1 MSQKNK
7 PKKSFEPGE
16 VRSSQIITTWGPGS
30 IVQMEED
37 SVIVMG
43 LDMWPEA
50 FTTEE
55 DLTKY
60 KVIHHPFLETIC
72 DKEHFRMPQSE
83 DKIRAG
89 IPCNS
94 FPTWGYCSFKG
105 CRRLQRHHGI
115 PDKGK
120 FYCEKDGNELIPAR
134 LITICKHGHLD
145 EFPWIEWAHSKR
157 QDQEG
162 GICDEPK
169 LKWASNNRSSSLSAY
184 YVSCES
190 CEKWRNMYGAL
201 NTLPDLPN
209 IEEKNISK
217 PFICKGSR
225 PWLTK
230 PAKCPPKNENSKVTR
245 VQGILTR
252 TTGLYFASVINALH
266 IPKYRHKIH
275 LAIDSKF
282 QTIQSLRED
291 GDSLEQIAERNSIF
305 KDVMQDYTKSEIVE
319 KLEERFN
326 PNVET
331 ELDIRTE
338 EYRDILGTDFEGDDL
353 IDISNVELDNKLN
366 PYFSALKKVD
376 RLTLVKA
383 LRYFTRIQP
392 PDPFS
397 TKKTNHA
404 NFCGIYNSN
413 KINWLPCVEHKGEGI
428 FVSLNEKKLSEWEK
442 REDVKE
448 RCKPILDAYYE
459 WSHDREWESRPLSPR
474 YLLLH
479 TLSHALIRE
488 LSFTSGYS
496 ESAIA
501 ERIYAGSDFNAIL
514 AYTASASSDG
524 SLGGLVRQGEL
535 TNFESLMENVV
546 KKSKLCSRDPLC
558 IEDDPKLKEER
569 GEPAHARFNGSAC
582 YACCLLPETS
592 CEEFNRLLDRKLLF
606 DKKIG
611 YFSDFIE

>member
-1 MSQKNK
+1 
-7 PKKSFEPGE
+7 
-16 VRSSQIITTWGPGS
+16 
-30 IVQMEED
+30 
-37 SVIVMG
+37 
-43 LDMWPEA
+43 
-50 FTTEE
+50 
-55 DLTKY
+55 
-60 KVIHHPFLETIC
+60 
-72 DKEHFRMPQSE
+72 
-83 DKIRAG
+83 
-89 IPCNS
+89 
-94 FPTWGYCSFKG
+94 
-105 CRRLQRHHGI
+105 
-115 PDKGK
+115 
-120 FYCEKDGNELIPAR
+120 
-134 LITICKHGHLD
+134 
-145 EFPWIEWAHSKR
+145 
-157 QDQEG
+157 
-162 GICDEPK
+162 
-169 LKWASNNRSSSLSAY
+169 
-184 YVSCES
+184 
-190 CEKWRNMYGAL
+190 
-201 NTLPDLPN
+201 
-209 IEEKNISK
+209 ISK

-230 PAKCPPKNENSKVTR
+230 SAKCPPKNENSKVTR

-275 LAIDSKF
+275 LAINSKS

-459 WSHDREWESRPLSPR
+459 WSQDREWESRPLSPR

-514 AYTASASSDG
+514 AYTASSSSDG

-546 KKSKLCSRDPLC
+546 KKSQLCSRDPLC